1 MSAIV
6 RQRLITIRDEMN
18 LQFLERREFITFIL
32 LTILTKQHA
41 FILGP
46 PGTAK
51 SEAVRNFVGRLD
63 NINGYFEVLLS
74 RTRPDAAV
82 LGPWNLPLL
91 RDQGLLR
98 RNKDGMLQ
106 TCEIA
111 FLDEIGKMGTTLGHD
126 LLSLLNERIFHEP
139 GEGGQSVHPA
149 PLYTAFTAS
158 NELIVKESDDAA
170 ALWDRLLMRIL
181 VDWIQNP
188 SNFAHLLRQARIDL
202 DLATAVP
209 TTVDWNDLR
218 TVIDTVIPAI
228 DIPDTALE
236 TVIRLRS
243 ELKEQHGIVVSDR
256 RWKQSMRVLQAS
268 AWLDDR
274 SEVQDDDVN
283 VLRYTLWEDPTQIP
297 TVERLALTVSNPMA
311 EKIMKLLDGADEIMA
326 GVTTRKGQSL
336 ESRARYGA
344 EAHGKLQILTNE
356 LGQLRQ
362 DALSAGRSTQQLD
375 DAQGRL
381 SHIRQQVYIECLDMS
396 PEAAAKQS

>member
-1 MSAIV
+1 MSNTV
-6 RQRLITIRDEMN
+6 RSRLVTIRDEMN
-18 LQFLERREFITFIL
+18 MQFLERRDVITFML
-32 LTILTKQHA
+32 LTVLSKQHG
-41 FILGP
+41 FMLGP

-51 SEAVRNFVGRLD
+51 SNMVRELVGRFD

-98 RNKDGMLQ
+98 RNKEGMLQ

-126 LLSLLNERIFHEP
+126 LLSILNERIYHEP

-202 DLATAVP
+202 DLATNVP

-218 TVIDTVIPAI
+218 TVIDTVIPVI
-228 DIPDTALE
+228 DIPDEALE

-256 RWKQSMRVLQAS
+256 RWKQSMRVLQAN
-268 AWLDDR
+268 AWLDNR

-283 VLRYTLWEDPTQIP
+283 VLRYTLWEDPSQIP

-362 DALSAGRSTQQLD
+362 DALSAGRSVQQLD
-375 DAQGRL
+375 EAQSRL